1 MNDRSLFGRLLFGC
15 IFALVL
21 TFALPA
27 AAYRTPPAPWAE
39 GGPSRA
45 EDLQIFLMTFG
56 VGDDIASWFGHTALM
71 VRDNGGAGRPA
82 QERVYNYGMFD
93 FGPDMLPKFL
103 MGRLEFWVGEASSR
117 GTLALYEDLNRDI
130 FLTELN
136 LPPTQ
141 RREMAA
147 FLAWNVEPDNR
158 DYLYHHYEDN
168 CATRIRDAIDKA
180 VGGQLAAA
188 TKSEASRTTYRG
200 HTDRNTERNAYIS
213 RLLSMWMNDDI
224 DQPLTEWEDMFLPE
238 ELLAQVEALEITEED
253 GTVRKLALPTET
265 VFKSNRADVPH
276 MPSPLWWTWIVGL
289 TLGGL
294 GLLFAQRWQT
304 TKVTKWRLLL
314 GGHHF
319 VVGLLFGLPGLV
331 AYLFHFT
338 EHTITWWNENMLLW
352 SPLTCAALPLS
363 LAIMHAKPWALR
375 WMRNCWYV
383 MAATSLLAV
392 VLKVLPM
399 FDQSNGFALA
409 MMVPFNVLMA
419 VAMHRF
425 GREAEVAEPAE
436 EERKSA
442 REDVEAD
449 AAEGA

>member
-1 MNDRSLFGRLLFGC
+1 MNERSLIGRLLFGY

-27 AAYRTPPAPWAE
+27 AAYRPPPWAE
-39 GGPSRA
+39 DGPSQG
-45 EDLQIFLMTFG
+45 ENLHIYLLTFG

-71 VRDNGGAGRPA
+71 VRDDGGPGHRPE
-82 QERVYNYGMFD
+82 ERVYNYGMFD

-103 MGRLEFWVGEASSR
+103 MGRLEFWVGEASAR
-117 GTLALYEDLNRDI
+117 GTLALYKELNRDI
-130 FLTELN
+130 FMTELN
-136 LPPTQ
+136 LTPDQ

-147 FLAWNVEPDNR
+147 FLAWNVLPANR

-188 TKSEASRTTYRG
+188 TKDASRTTYRG

-238 ELLAQVEALEITEED
+238 ELLTQVEALEYTDAD
-253 GTVRKLALPTET
+253 GTTRKLALSTET
-265 VFKSNRADVPH
+265 VFKSNRPDVPH
-276 MPSPLWWTWIVGL
+276 MPSSSWWWTLLIGL
-289 TLGGL
+289 VVGGL
-294 GLLFAQRWQT
+294 GVWFARQWH
-304 TKVTKWRLLL
+304 VTGKTSWRLLL
-314 GGHHF
+314 GGQHF

-352 SPLTCAALPLS
+352 SPLTFAALPLS
-363 LAIMHAKPWALR
+363 FAIMRAKPWALR

-383 MAATSLLAV
+383 MAGTSILAV
-392 VLKVLPM
+392 VLKMLPM
-399 FDQSNGFALA
+399 FDQANGFALA

-419 VAMHRF
+419 FGMHRF
-425 GREAEVAEPAE
+425 TRTAEESSARQDVAAEPAE
-436 EERKSA
+436 
-442 REDVEAD
+442 
-449 AAEGA
+449 GA